1 VTLEEQRLKLKELI
15 ETGRKLVF
23 ESGVRTGRTRD
34 ISGILIP
41 QSEFERWMGQIN
53 TFNSRYLKN
62 HPQHSDIY
70 TKFFHRKNY
79 FNSHTFFQ
87 HSYDLM
93 MIQVFFHYH
102 D

>member
-1 VTLEEQRLKLKELI
+1 MIWKWLIIINKEGENVTLEEQRLKLKELI

-53 TFNSRYLKN
+53 TFNSRF
-62 HPQHSDIY
+62 
-70 TKFFHRKNY
+70 TKSAFGSKVTYN
-79 FNSHTFFQ
+79 
-87 HSYDLM
+87 
-93 MIQVFFHYH
+93 
-102 D
+102 

>member
-1 VTLEEQRLKLKELI
+1 MRLEEQRSKLRELI

-62 HPQHSDIY
+62 HPQYSDIH

-79 FNSHTFFQ
+79 FTHCEEMVGILQ
-87 HSYDLM
+87 A
-93 MIQVFFHYH
+93 V
-102 D
+102 